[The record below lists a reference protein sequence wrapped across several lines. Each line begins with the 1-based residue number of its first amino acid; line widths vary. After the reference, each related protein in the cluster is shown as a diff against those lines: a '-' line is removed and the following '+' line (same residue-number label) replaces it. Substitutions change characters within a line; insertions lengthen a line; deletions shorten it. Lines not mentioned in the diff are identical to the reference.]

1 MSDYLKDLIA
11 SGKKILADTKQP
23 RKPETVQKTPD
34 GKKKP
39 VPPMNTP
46 TESDPH
52 KNFIKRTIQ
61 EKPKPKA
68 LVEELKKFIE
78 SAEAEL

>member
-1 MSDYLKDLIA
+1 MSDYLKDILS
-11 SGKKILADTKQP
+11 SGKRILADTKQP
-23 RKPETVQKTPD
+23 RKTEVKTAD

-39 VPPMNTP
+39 VPAMDTP

-61 EKPKPKA
+61 EKPKQKA
-68 LVEELKKFIE
+68 VVEEIKKFIK
-78 SAEAEL
+78 SAEDDL

>member
-1 MSDYLKDLIA
+1 MSDYLKDLLA

-23 RKPETVQKTPD
+23 RKTPTATTSD

-52 KNFIKRTIQ
+52 KNFVKRTIQ

-68 LVEELKKFIE
+68 LVEEMKRFIE